1 MFQKPSVD
9 SSLSNEEKYHEDE
22 VETVVG
28 PSVHVE
34 GDFNS
39 AGNILIKGSVAG
51 KVSTNKLLTLEE
63 GSKVTADIK
72 AGDAIVSGEIIG
84 NAKIENRLELT
95 PTARITGDIKCD
107 ILVVHAGALVQ
118 GKVSMTGLD
127 APEKNSNQTSTRSR
141 VKSKKGSDDSE

>member
-1 MFQKPSVD
+1 MFQKPSED
-9 SSLSNEEKYHEDE
+9 ITTTNKEKYQEDE

-51 KVSTNKLLTLEE
+51 RVSTDKLLTIEE
-63 GSKVTADIK
+63 GAKVSADIK
-72 AGDAIVSGEIIG
+72 AGDSIVSGEIIG

-95 PTARITGDIKCD
+95 QTARITGDIKCN
-107 ILVVHAGALVQ
+107 ILVVHAGALVK
-118 GKVSMTGLD
+118 GKIMMPGLESV
-127 APEKNSNQTSTRSR
+127 EKNSAKKTSTRSR
-141 VKSKKGSDDSE
+141 AKSKKEDSEE